1 MEEDIIKNLS
11 ETYSDIPFSLKDKID
26 QFEES
31 GLLFNKDFSLYKF
44 FRTEIS

>member
-1 MEEDIIKNLS
+1 MEDDILKNLS

-31 GLLFNKDFSLYKF
+31 GLLFNKECS
-44 FRTEIS
+44 